1 MSSTLPQST
10 SELLGLIDQE
20 WNVLMKVVDRLTPQQ
35 MTTPDAGGWSPK
47 DNLAHLATWM
57 RYMKDSY
64 LNKMP
69 GYQAMG
75 IEEAKFKQLNDDG
88 INAILFERNRGRSA
102 ADVLDGLKSTYSD
115 VVETLKGI
123 PFPELLK
130 ALRPGGLDKRLVI
143 ESVVANTSDHFR
155 EHRLTIEKGL

>member
-20 WNVLMKVVDRLTPQQ
+20 WNVLMKVVDRLTAQQ

-64 LNKMP
+64 LNKVP

-88 INAILFERNRGRSA
+88 INAILFERNRDRSA
-102 ADVLDGLKSTYSD
+102 ADVLDGLKSAYAD
-115 VVETLKGI
+115 VVKTLKGI
-123 PFPELLK
+123 PCPELMK
-130 ALRPGGLDKRLVI
+130 PLRASGPDKRLVLDA
-143 ESVVANTSDHFR
+143 VVANTSDHFR
-155 EHRLTIEKGL
+155 EHRLTIEKAL